1 MKIFKIISSVIIMF
15 LLVTFI
21 PQEYRADEKVKLE
34 VTYGI
39 EGKFKGVNLPIN
51 VKLEN
56 TTGRNIEGS
65 VEVRKQVSYEYYD
78 SYVVEVNLEANEK
91 RTVTIPV
98 NLSGDTSSLDV
109 LFNEDNSV
117 LSEEKVTIG
126 SGRINDYSI
135 FMGILTDDYNGNLLK
150 DINID
155 EENRNY
161 QMPTSNSYKVLKT
174 TNSYRN
180 FQADDIKNVSL
191 NKDIISNTNNL
202 QSLDVI
208 CINNY
213 NTSNLTEEDY
223 LSLKSWVDK
232 GGTLIIGTGE
242 NSSKTIGNINKK
254 FFDITSKGTKDTNG
268 YTLADLDFQGET
280 EVLKDETPII
290 YKKKIGLGNLYV
302 AAYDFGNSNIAS
314 DETLKYYWKDTLSDD
329 FSEKNSNSSNSS
341 DYNYNKIELASQI
354 PANNMYSTS
363 TLGVIFLI
371 YALLVGVILYFVFKK
386 LKKRE
391 YLWIA
396 IPTVA
401 VLFSILFFVMGIKTR
416 VKDVVLNQVTFITK
430 EKDGGESSTTSYV
443 GITSKYNKD
452 LLVKNPEEGTLEVV
466 SDDNYYY
473 SSVDTEE
480 NKKSKMRTE
489 ILYSGNNV
497 SYEYKDL
504 SALTMK
510 TFKVDNV
517 DKTLPDIETNLSYNN
532 GEISG
537 NIKNTLGND
546 IKKLII
552 ISQNETWTYGEIK
565 AGEEVEFEDGSL
577 KKSSYNRMY
586 GYMDNDNEL
595 NGRERTILNSLTED
609 GIYDTNNIK
618 IIAITEIPMDY
629 KFDFGKRKISK
640 FDTTVVVQN
649 CDVNIADENGNCSLP
664 FGYFTP
670 EIISSSTGD
679 YYIGQDM
686 ITGKGEWYLEYTIDS
701 NIDVNKITL
710 GYKDYD
716 NNYYG
721 ETFKG
726 EVYIFNFA
734 KNEFEEVSNL
744 EEGLKLNNP
753 KDYLNENNKLDM
765 KLECDDEID
774 AYYPTIA
781 IEGVVKNAKN

>member
-1 MKIFKIISSVIIMF
+1 
-15 LLVTFI
+15 
-21 PQEYRADEKVKLE
+21 
-34 VTYGI
+34 
-39 EGKFKGVNLPIN
+39 
-51 VKLEN
+51 
-56 TTGRNIEGS
+56 
-65 VEVRKQVSYEYYD
+65 
-78 SYVVEVNLEANEK
+78 
-91 RTVTIPV
+91 
-98 NLSGDTSSLDV
+98 
-109 LFNEDNSV
+109 
-117 LSEEKVTIG
+117 
-126 SGRINDYSI
+126 
-135 FMGILTDDYNGNLLK
+135 
-150 DINID
+150 
-155 EENRNY
+155 
-161 QMPTSNSYKVLKT
+161 
-174 TNSYRN
+174 
-180 FQADDIKNVSL
+180 
-191 NKDIISNTNNL
+191 
-202 QSLDVI
+202 
-208 CINNY
+208 
-213 NTSNLTEEDY
+213 
-223 LSLKSWVDK
+223 
-232 GGTLIIGTGE
+232 
-242 NSSKTIGNINKK
+242 
-254 FFDITSKGTKDTNG
+254 
-268 YTLADLDFQGET
+268 
-280 EVLKDETPII
+280 
-290 YKKKIGLGNLYV
+290 
-302 AAYDFGNSNIAS
+302 
-314 DETLKYYWKDTLSDD
+314 
-329 FSEKNSNSSNSS
+329 
-341 DYNYNKIELASQI
+341 
-354 PANNMYSTS
+354 
-363 TLGVIFLI
+363 
-371 YALLVGVILYFVFKK
+371 
-386 LKKRE
+386 
-391 YLWIA
+391 
-396 IPTVA
+396 
-401 VLFSILFFVMGIKTR
+401 
-416 VKDVVLNQVTFITK
+416 
-430 EKDGGESSTTSYV
+430 
-443 GITSKYNKD
+443 
-452 LLVKNPEEGTLEVV
+452 
-466 SDDNYYY
+466 
-473 SSVDTEE
+473 
-480 NKKSKMRTE
+480 MRTE

-497 SYEYKDL
+497 SYNYKDL

-552 ISQNETWTYGEIK
+552 ISQNEILTYGEIK

-586 GYMDNDNEL
+586 GYIDNDNEL